1 MQFQNIAIP
10 KGSLRPMYRR
20 LAPPSRPIRFTFEG
34 HVVEAET
41 GDTVAAALLT
51 AGLGPFR
58 ETPGNGAPRA
68 AFCMMGI
75 CFDCLVSIDGE
86 PNRQACLVEAR
97 DGMVVA
103 RQRGAA

>member
-1 MQFQNIAIP
+1 
-10 KGSLRPMYRR
+10 MYRR
-20 LAPPSRPIRFTFEG
+20 LAPINHPIRFTFEG
-34 HVVEAET
+34 YVVEAET

-58 ETPGNGAPRA
+58 ETPVSGSPRA
-68 AFCMMGI
+68 AFCMMGV

-86 PNRQACLVEAR
+86 PNRQACLIEVR
-97 DGMVVA
+97 DGMVVE